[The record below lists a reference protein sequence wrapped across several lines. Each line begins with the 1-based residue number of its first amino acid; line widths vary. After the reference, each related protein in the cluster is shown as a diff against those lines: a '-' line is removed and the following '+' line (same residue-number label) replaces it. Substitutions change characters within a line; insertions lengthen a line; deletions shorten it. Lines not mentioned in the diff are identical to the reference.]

1 MSNVGQY
8 TCCYCGKNDFKSA
21 KGLKHHLALNQHCRE
36 QHEAAI
42 SSNLSARRAALLNLT
57 QESNLPTR
65 RSQRL
70 NPNHGNSNQHS
81 QPQST
86 KTSLLFAQP
95 VREEPGEHKNNS
107 KSSITNDDLKDAQPM
122 DDKDFGQI
130 PDDDGTTEVEDS
142 DPEDNESDHEAD
154 NSGPSSRARDEF
166 VEFCDQNKFFAPF
179 TRGEEAGIKLMDVLR
194 KKRAPINAY
203 ASVMA
208 WHLRESGQMKESQQL
223 KDVDSD
229 LYVGR
234 STLLKRLAKRYNLVD
249 KGPKEKVVRLPSSKE
264 VVKIPVFDAEDKVAE
279 LLTDPRLDVDDFD
292 FFDGDPLAP
301 PPENLD
307 YVGNVN
313 TGSGFFDTYHA
324 LIEEANEQLVGTQFY
339 IDAAATGL
347 FSDLP
352 VTAVKF
358 SLTCFT
364 REARLKPHT
373 WATLGYLP
381 EIKVAEGRGK
391 KLFKESQHLE
401 AVDMEIFD
409 GEGDHIDV
417 DPNDEEDDDCLTEVK
432 AQDFHFMLQVI
443 LEPYIKLQQ
452 RGMLWNLMHDNK
464 LTPSWKL
471 VFYIPHCRV
480 DGEEADALCGKY
492 KVRTRNVKQICR
504 QCYVPTME
512 ASDHRANYKNKT
524 QTKIEKLV
532 KAGNLGKLKEMSQHY
547 LKNAWYACRFN
558 QGNDQGIHGAC
569 PTEMLHAM
577 QLGIFKYT
585 QDIFFEFLGDTAQ
598 VAYEINGLA
607 RIYGKLLSHQS
618 DRSLPATNFSRGI
631 KEGKLMAKDYRGVL
645 LIMGA
650 VLRSSLG
657 RKLLSSKKKFK
668 QDHRKDDWLLLVE
681 LLLEWEAFLCQPT
694 MKKRHVVRLGQK
706 HRYIMYI
713 MTKVA
718 NRTKGMGLNIMKF
731 HAIVHLMDDILVHG
745 VPLEVDTA
753 ANESHHKISK
763 LAAQLTQRN
772 ESNFNMQVAI
782 RMYEFHIIDLAL
794 FELETGRRNSDY
806 FEVFTDKTDSEMSVD
821 SKDSDQSAH
830 DTDQTADLAEERE
843 AENVTDDARI
853 RVFVD
858 EETGEEAF
866 EILTQSRHRDN
877 TALDNDLLHFLLTLQ
892 DEIADHLPNGE
903 LAILTRHRRNGI
915 IFHGHPNFRGQGPWK
930 DWVVVDWGS
939 EFGRLPCHIHCF
951 VRIDGL
957 PPRLKVDCGGVWL
970 KDGVFA
976 VVEATSMVQDQNEIA
991 KSDLFVPLVKEVQHI
1006 NKDGEVD
1013 GRKFYLA
1020 DTEAFVRACAV
1031 IPDIGGPPNSYFMV
1045 KRRPEWHKE
1054 FISWIERPHLEDD
1067 DQEEEK

>member
-1 MSNVGQY
+1 MSNLGQIA
-8 TCCYCGKNDFKSA
+8 CCYCGKDDFKSE
-21 KGLKHHLALNQHCRE
+21 KGLKHHLALNQRCRE
-36 QHEAAI
+36 RHEAAI
-42 SSNLSARRAALLNLT
+42 SANLSARRVALLNLT
-57 QESNLPTR
+57 RQTNVPTR

-70 NPNHGNSNQHS
+70 NPDHGDSHQPS
-81 QPQST
+81 QPQSNERT
-86 KTSLLFAQP
+86 LTVDLP
-95 VREEPGEHKNNS
+95 IGEEPGEGKTTNNCS
-107 KSSITNDDLKDAQPM
+107 MTDNDLHHDQPT
-122 DDKDFGQI
+122 DDEDFGQL
-130 PDDDGTTEVEDS
+130 PDDDGTNEASDS
-142 DPEDNESDHEAD
+142 NPEDDDSNHWVEY
-154 NSGPSSRARDEF
+154 SGPSHRARDEF
-166 VEFCDQNKFFAPF
+166 VDFCNTNKFFAPF
-179 TRGEEAGIKLMDVLR
+179 TRGEVAGIKLMDVLR

-203 ASVMA
+203 PSMME
-208 WHLRESGQMKESQQL
+208 WHLRESGQMKDSQQL
-223 KDVDSD
+223 KDMDSE

-234 STLLKRLAKRYNLVD
+234 NTLLKRLAKRYNLVD
-249 KGPKEKVVRLPSSKE
+249 KGPKEMVVRLPSSKE

-279 LLTDPRLDVDDFD
+279 LLTDPRLEVDDFD

-307 YVGNVN
+307 YIGNVN
-313 TGSGFFDTYHA
+313 TGSGYFDTYHA

-401 AVDMEIFD
+401 AVDMDIFD
-409 GEGDHIDV
+409 GEGDHIDI
-417 DPNDEEDDDCLTEVK
+417 DPDDDEDDDGLTEVK

-443 LEPYIKLQQ
+443 LAPYVELQR
-452 RGMLWNLMHDNK
+452 RGMLWNLMHDNT
-464 LTPSWKL
+464 LTPNWKM

-492 KVRTRNVKQICR
+492 KVRTGNVKQLCR
-504 QCYVPTME
+504 QCYVPTLE
-512 ASDHRANYKNKT
+512 AGDHRANYKNKT

-532 KAGNLGKLKEMSQHY
+532 KAGNLGKLKAISQHY
-547 LKNAWYACRFN
+547 LKNAWYVCRFN
-558 QGNDQGIHGAC
+558 QGNDRGIHGAC

-585 QDIFFEFLGDTAQ
+585 RDIFFEFLGDTAQ

-607 RIYGKLLSHQS
+607 RIYGRLLSHQS

-631 KEGKLMAKDYRGVL
+631 KEGKLLAKDYRGVL
-645 LIMGA
+645 LIMA
-650 VLRSSLG
+650 VVLRSTLG

-694 MKKRHVVRLGQK
+694 MKKRHVARLGQK

-718 NRTKGMGLNIMKF
+718 KRTKGMGLNIMKF

-763 LAAQLTQRN
+763 LAALLTQRN

-782 RMYEFHIIDLAL
+782 RMFEFHIIDLAL
-794 FELETGRRNSDY
+794 HELETGRRVSDY
-806 FEVFTDKTDSEMSVD
+806 FDVFTDQSDGEMSVD
-821 SKDSDQSAH
+821 TEDSDH
-830 DTDQTADLAEERE
+830 WTGNPDQTPDLADETQD
-843 AENVTDDARI
+843 AVLTDDARI
-853 RVFVD
+853 RVFID

-866 EILTQSRHRDN
+866 EILSQSKHKDS
-877 TALDNDLLHFLLTLQ
+877 TALSTDLLHFLVALQ
-892 DEIADHLPNGE
+892 DEIANHLPGGE
-903 LAILTRHRRNGI
+903 LEILTRHRRNGTT
-915 IFHGHPNFRGQGPWK
+915 FRGHPNFRGQGPWK
-930 DWVVVDWGS
+930 DWAVVDWS
-939 EFGRLPCHIHCF
+939 IALSHPLFC
-951 VRIDGL
+951 
-957 PPRLKVDCGGVWL
+957 
-970 KDGVFA
+970 
-976 VVEATSMVQDQNEIA
+976 QD
-991 KSDLFVPLVKEVQHI
+991 
-1006 NKDGEVD
+1006 
-1013 GRKFYLA
+1013 
-1020 DTEAFVRACAV
+1020 
-1031 IPDIGGPPNSYFMV
+1031 
-1045 KRRPEWHKE
+1045 
-1054 FISWIERPHLEDD
+1054 
-1067 DQEEEK
+1067 

>member
-1 MSNVGQY
+1 MSNLGQIA
-8 TCCYCGKNDFKSA
+8 CCYCGKDDFKSV
-21 KGLKHHLALNQHCRE
+21 KGLKHHLALNQRCRE
-36 QHEAAI
+36 RHEAAI
-42 SSNLSARRAALLNLT
+42 SANLSARRVALLNLT
-57 QESNLPTR
+57 RQTNVPTR

-70 NPNHGNSNQHS
+70 NPDHGDSHQPS
-81 QPQST
+81 QPQSNERT
-86 KTSLLFAQP
+86 LTVDQP
-95 VREEPGEHKNNS
+95 VGEEPGEGETTNNCS
-107 KSSITNDDLKDAQPM
+107 MTDNDLHHDQPTH
-122 DDKDFGQI
+122 DEDFGQL
-130 PDDDGTTEVEDS
+130 PDDDATNEASDS
-142 DPEDNESDHEAD
+142 DPEDDDADHGVEC
-154 NSGPSSRARDEF
+154 SGPSHRARDEF
-166 VEFCDQNKFFAPF
+166 VDFCNKNKFFAPF
-179 TRGEEAGIKLMDVLR
+179 TRGEVAGIKLMDVLW

-203 ASVMA
+203 PSMME
-208 WHLRESGQMKESQQL
+208 WHLRESGQMKDSQQL
-223 KDVDSD
+223 KDMDSE

-234 STLLKRLAKRYNLVD
+234 NTLLKRLAKRYNLVD
-249 KGPKEKVVRLPSSKE
+249 KGPKEMVVRLPSSKE

-279 LLTDPRLDVDDFD
+279 LLTDPRLEVDDFD

-401 AVDMEIFD
+401 AVDMDIFD
-409 GEGDHIDV
+409 GEGDHIDI
-417 DPNDEEDDDCLTEVK
+417 DPDDDEDDDGLTEVK

-443 LEPYIKLQQ
+443 LAPYVKLQR
-452 RGMLWNLMHDNK
+452 RGMLWNLMHDNT
-464 LTPSWKL
+464 LTPNWKM

-492 KVRTRNVKQICR
+492 KVRTGNVKQLCR
-504 QCYVPTME
+504 QCYVPTLE
-512 ASDHRANYKNKT
+512 AGDHRANYKNKT

-532 KAGNLGKLKEMSQHY
+532 KAGNLGKLKAISQHY
-547 LKNAWYACRFN
+547 LKNAWYVCRFN
-558 QGNDQGIHGAC
+558 QGNDRGIHGAC

-585 QDIFFEFLGDTAQ
+585 RDIFFEFLGDTAQ

-607 RIYGKLLSHQS
+607 RIYGRLLSHQS

-645 LIMGA
+645 LIMA
-650 VLRSSLG
+650 VVLRSTLG

-694 MKKRHVVRLGQK
+694 MKKRHVARLGQK

-713 MTKVA
+713 MSKVA
-718 NRTKGMGLNIMKF
+718 KRTKGMGLNIMKF

-763 LAAQLTQRN
+763 LAALLTQRN

-782 RMYEFHIIDLAL
+782 RMFEFHIIDLAL
-794 FELETGRRNSDY
+794 HELETGRRVSDY
-806 FEVFTDKTDSEMSVD
+806 FDVFTDQSDGEMSVD
-821 SKDSDQSAH
+821 TEASDQW
-830 DTDQTADLAEERE
+830 TGNPDQTPDLANETQ
-843 AENVTDDARI
+843 AAVLTDDARI
-853 RVFVD
+853 RVFID
-858 EETGEEAF
+858 EETGEDAF
-866 EILTQSRHRDN
+866 EILSQSKHKDS
-877 TALDNDLLHFLLTLQ
+877 TALSNDLLHFLVTLQ
-892 DEIADHLPNGE
+892 VEIANHLPGGE
-903 LAILTRHRRNGI
+903 LEILTRHRRNGT
-915 IFHGHPNFRGQGPWK
+915 IFRGHPNFRGQGPWK
-930 DWVVVDWGS
+930 DWAVVDWGS
-939 EFGRLPCHIHCF
+939 DFGRLPCHIHCF

-957 PPRLKVDCGGVWL
+957 PSRLKVEYGGIWL
-970 KDGVFA
+970 KDGVFG
-976 VVEATSMVQDQNEIA
+976 VVEATTMTNDPKELA
-991 KSDLFVPLVKEVQHI
+991 KSDLLVPLVKEVEHI
-1006 NKDGEVD
+1006 SDGEVD

-1020 DTEAFVRACAV
+1020 DTEAFVSACAV
-1031 IPDIGGPPNSYFMV
+1031 IPDIGGPPNGYFMV
-1045 KRRPEWHKE
+1045 KPRSAWHKE
-1054 FISWIERPHLEDD
+1054 FIAWIDRPHHEDD
-1067 DQEEEK
+1067 DQEEEE